1 MKSSQTPILNVI
13 RRDLQNIKVS
23 KNSVGQMKQKT
34 YFSSVL
40 LLLFLFFFPS
50 TEFLKHCYIY
60 ASD

>member
-40 LLLFLFFFPS
+40 LLLFLFFSHLQNF
-50 TEFLKHCYIY
+50 
-60 ASD
+60 